1 MQYNAYRFNSPSS
14 WALSNRSSACVRP
27 RPRGRTAYHC
37 LRLAVIGNLRLSQR
51 CSSIA
56 HAAAAVAHGLA
67 NLIGTTTSSDVGP
80 SCTVTSGA
88 PVCPQHQRVKPRPRS
103 SDRGLIGPVPP
114 RFAPPSRA
122 TIPPL
127 SLLFLRLEADRL
139 CGRLSPFTTREEA
152 TMDRSPK
159 DAEKAAEEIAAY
171 LDMPPERRA
180 LAKAHAAMLS
190 RTAARV
196 ALDLP
201 MSADVDDFRRVLAAG
216 AKP

>member
-1 MQYNAYRFNSPSS
+1 M
-14 WALSNRSSACVRP
+14 VRA
-27 RPRGRTAYHC
+27 GFQA
-37 LRLAVIGNLRLSQR
+37 
-51 CSSIA
+51 
-56 HAAAAVAHGLA
+56 
-67 NLIGTTTSSDVGP
+67 D
-80 SCTVTSGA
+80 
-88 PVCPQHQRVKPRPRS
+88 KPRS
-103 SDRGLIGPVPP
+103 
-114 RFAPPSRA
+114 
-122 TIPPL
+122 PL

-139 CGRLSPFTTREEA
+139 CGRLSPFTTRKEA

-190 RTAARV
+190 RTAAKV